1 MTQPKGRKQ
10 AGDVSLPYRE
20 ARKHLEWYC
29 QTNRHITLTPA
40 EAIKELEDNANFIKG
55 TDFPS
60 SNRGIGKW
68 LTVIYAGMKGLD
80 SQKMNSWYDPMYTQ
94 SDKYFK
100 SENSPYLFT
109 QEDKT
114 YLYLLHRVLEQF
126 LWIPMSTTSRMTN
139 HEAIWCCRLINANPL
154 LRGHDVDVY
163 LWAKA
168 FSVAEYRYGFESE
181 EIKIL
186 NDYMV
191 KAPFTS
197 LGDQTNYIQYI
208 GNKMMKPNPSIFS
221 MYDSN
226 DFRYEVGLEW
236 YMDLAL
242 ICGANIGV
250 YEWLTPT
257 RRLLLWL
264 YERLDDMFF
273 SDQWFDHYDTY
284 RHQYYDE
291 ALDKIHE
298 DITVIGN
305 YLKEKVWH
313 GLEKDKFQMSPN
325 TRTHLDIEYFTF
337 DMSLFDRWYPLM
349 LFIYELDKA
358 NGVVAEGMQ
367 LPFMTTITKLD
378 EIVVDSSNYPFRY
391 PIRKI

>member
-1 MTQPKGRKQ
+1 
-10 AGDVSLPYRE
+10 
-20 ARKHLEWYC
+20 
-29 QTNRHITLTPA
+29 
-40 EAIKELEDNANFIKG
+40 
-55 TDFPS
+55 
-60 SNRGIGKW
+60 
-68 LTVIYAGMKGLD
+68 
-80 SQKMNSWYDPMYTQ
+80 
-94 SDKYFK
+94 
-100 SENSPYLFT
+100 
-109 QEDKT
+109 
-114 YLYLLHRVLEQF
+114 
-126 LWIPMSTTSRMTN
+126 
-139 HEAIWCCRLINANPL
+139 
-154 LRGHDVDVY
+154 
-163 LWAKA
+163 
-168 FSVAEYRYGFESE
+168 
-181 EIKIL
+181 
-186 NDYMV
+186 
-191 KAPFTS
+191 
-197 LGDQTNYIQYI
+197 
-208 GNKMMKPNPSIFS
+208 
-221 MYDSN
+221 
-226 DFRYEVGLEW
+226 
-236 YMDLAL
+236 MDLAL

-284 RHQYYDE
+284 RYQYYDE

-378 EIVVDSSNYPFRY
+378 DIVVDSSNYPFRY